1 MFYTKKNLRKIA
13 LSMMVMG
20 ALSVGNFSNGDVFQ
34 PVMAEANALK
44 KDVLFRDTV
53 ADMVKGDGLKQGDK
67 VKTRGFFAKGDG
79 FDEEYLIQDK
89 AGAVDGDSVIKLNNG
104 LFAIRTSGVKE
115 LSGFFGTFF
124 TSNENVKAEAYYTSD
139 GVTMKY
145 VMPLEGQAGRDPSI
159 QYHNQMFYL
168 CYVEPIETGRTFRIA
183 KTRDFKKWET
193 RGYNVIDRTTL
204 GAVWAPDLF
213 IDDDG
218 KAYVYF
224 AKQREENKEP
234 TQFLMDLYV
243 SSCDDIEKGEFGPAV
258 KIEMPKR
265 SDSYIDA
272 QVRKINGTYYMIA
285 KDEKKYT
292 DNYNKAPLLLKSTSP
307 VKGFQEVETWPL
319 QAIKGYEGFSF
330 FNDNGTVYIYG
341 DNYAKDFDL
350 SPKSRAT
357 VWMVDERKIE
367 TGPYSAEYLKSPN
380 TLRHGTVIPLKDNN
394 YFKRMLINM
403 HKFPFKDNVMKD
415 ADKVKVSLKQYLP
428 ADSAQK
434 DVSEIDK
441 FAPGQG
447 VVYEVPKKQNVVI
460 KKVMNAYG
468 VPNMRFV
475 FEDAKSGSLEIEGK
489 KIPADKN
496 EHVFQYD
503 NGKWNYMKK

>member
-1 MFYTKKNLRKIA
+1 MFYTQKKLSKIV
-13 LSMMVMG
+13 LGMLVMG
-20 ALSVGNFSNGDVFQ
+20 ALSVGGVNSWEICQ
-34 PVMAEANALK
+34 PVTAEAAAVN

-53 ADMVKGDGLKQGDK
+53 ADLVKGEGLSVGDK

-89 AGAVDGDSVIKLNNG
+89 AGAVDGDSVIKLNTG
-104 LFAIRTSGVKE
+104 LYAIRTSGVKE
-115 LSGFFGTFF
+115 LSGFFATFF

-139 GVTMKY
+139 GSTMKY

-159 QYHNQMFYL
+159 QYFKQMFYI
-168 CYVEPIETGRTFRIA
+168 CYVEPASTGNTFRIA

-193 RGYNVIDRTTL
+193 KSYNVADRSQFPE
-204 GAVWAPDLF
+204 VWAPDLF
-213 IDDDG
+213 IDADG

-224 AKQREENKEP
+224 AKQREHNKEP
-234 TQFLMDLYV
+234 NQFLMDIYV
-243 SSCDDIEKGEFGPAV
+243 SSCDNIEKGEFGKAV
-258 KIEMPKR
+258 KIDMPAR

-292 DNYNKAPLLLKSTSP
+292 DNYNKAPLLLKSGSP
-307 VKGFQEVETWPL
+307 VSGFQEVENWPL
-319 QAIKGYEGFSF
+319 SAIKGYEGFSF
-330 FNDNGTVYIYG
+330 FTDNGTLYIYG

-357 VWMVDERKIE
+357 VWTTDESKIE

-415 ADKVKVSLKQYLP
+415 VDKVTVSLKQYLP

-434 DVSEIDK
+434 DVNEIDK
-441 FAPGQG
+441 FAPGQK
-447 VVYEVPKKQNVVI
+447 VTYVVPKKHNVVI
-460 KKVMNAYG
+460 KKMMNAYG
-468 VPNMRFV
+468 CEQVRFV
-475 FEDAKSGSLEIEGK
+475 FEDSKSGSLEVEGQ
-489 KIPADKN
+489 KISADKN
-496 EHVFQYD
+496 EHVFSYD
-503 NGKWNYMKK
+503 NGKWNYKK